1 MCILLA
7 FLTALGCFHVDAW
20 LIDLFCNLLRGLLGY
35 GFWAV
40 PVMLAVAGGILA
52 FHRGRPVRL
61 RVWCALLTPVLF
73 GCLLHL
79 FLASGEAL
87 VWGWSLFPELWKSG
101 VAMTSGGAV
110 SGLLA
115 QLCIA
120 GISKYGAGAVFIV
133 GTALLLLAAFNLT
146 VVDVVDYIRSRPHP
160 EYEEEELPEP
170 PRSRRTQ
177 RPEPTPQAQ
186 SAARRADIDIP
197 VDDGPLAGEARP
209 QPEEVLTPRKE
220 RLFNRK
226 PSVRT
231 PDQVLTDRIKTGR
244 TRRPPPRPRPRPR
257 RSRPFLRKFRTPPPP
272 CRHPLPRLPRPR
284 PPRFPTQLP
293 CRRSSG
299 NRLWRR

>member
-1 MCILLA
+1 VCILLA

-79 FLASGEAL
+79 FLASGEAPA
-87 VWGWSLFPELWKSG
+87 WGWSLFPELWKSG
-101 VAMTSGGAV
+101 EAMTSGGAV

-170 PRSRRTQ
+170 PRSRRTSARSPPQ
-177 RPEPTPQAQ
+177 RPSPD
-186 SAARRADIDIP
+186 ARRARHRYP
-197 VDDGPLAGEARP
+197 VDDGPLAGMPDPSRGGP
-209 QPEEVLTPRKE
+209 HPRKE
-220 RLFNRK
+220 LLFNA
-226 PSVRT
+226 S
-231 PDQVLTDRIKTGR
+231 LGAH
-244 TRRPPPRPRPRPR
+244 
-257 RSRPFLRKFRTPPPP
+257 SRPGPHWGAPWR
-272 CRHPLPRLPRPR
+272 PRLPRGGPGGAGRFSGSSGRLAPGWHPCPVPHVPGR
-284 PPRFPTQLP
+284 PVSRPTP
-293 CRRSSG
+293 MPRSSG
-299 NRLWRR
+299 TG

>member
-1 MCILLA
+1 MASTQKKSTGGKRTAPSSSGKRAGASASRSGGSRKAAPAPKPIRREVGAGVCILLS

-79 FLASGEAL
+79 FLASGEAPA
-87 VWGWSLFPELWKSG
+87 WGWSLFPELWKSG

-160 EYEEEELPEP
+160 ELRIGRIGVRRGPFGLPNQLTV
-170 PRSRRTQ
+170 RIGQLGKSRIMLVVETKLFFHNSSFFKGQSKQ
-177 RPEPTPQAQ
+177 R
-186 SAARRADIDIP
+186 
-197 VDDGPLAGEARP
+197 
-209 QPEEVLTPRKE
+209 
-220 RLFNRK
+220 
-226 PSVRT
+226 
-231 PDQVLTDRIKTGR
+231 
-244 TRRPPPRPRPRPR
+244 
-257 RSRPFLRKFRTPPPP
+257 
-272 CRHPLPRLPRPR
+272 
-284 PPRFPTQLP
+284 
-293 CRRSSG
+293 
-299 NRLWRR
+299 